1 MNCPKDFKGDRESV
15 NSHLKDHLLDMSRL
29 LNTALSRIEALETK
43 ITQVLEESNR
53 ERVEMRKETT
63 ELRKA
68 MRNGQTTN
76 TEKSPTAK
84 LVAKN
89 ESTNGSVSV
98 SNSLQPLSVSS
109 TKNYAHNSGVTR
121 WEEPKTVRRED
132 AGMKEEIRSQETRL
146 MKMSETLQT
155 VQSNLTQHSIAIDE
169 VRLRQDILD
178 VKVTNGVLIWK
189 IPDLRRRYR
198 DAIDRRTISLYSPPF
213 YTSPHGYRMCIRT
226 YLNGDG
232 IGKGTHISMFFVIM
246 RSEHDNLFPWPFK
259 QSVRF
264 TLINQKN
271 PGASVSEAFAP
282 DIKSSSFQKPE
293 NDMNL
298 ASGFPKFAR
307 QSVLQDEQFT
317 LGNMIYIKCQV
328 DITGLKLD

>member
-1 MNCPKDFKGDRESV
+1 
-15 NSHLKDHLLDMSRL
+15 MSRL
-29 LNTALSRIEALETK
+29 LNTALCRIEALETK

-53 ERVEMRKETT
+53 ERVEMRKEIT
-63 ELRKA
+63 ELKRA

-89 ESTNGSVSV
+89 DSTNGSVSA

-109 TKNYAHNSGVTR
+109 VKNYAHNSGDTR
-121 WEEPKTVRRED
+121 WEEPKSVRRED

-198 DAIDRRTISLYSPPF
+198 DAIDRRTISLS
-213 YTSPHGYRMCIRT
+213 TS
-226 YLNGDG
+226 
-232 IGKGTHISMFFVIM
+232 
-246 RSEHDNLFPWPFK
+246 
-259 QSVRF
+259 
-264 TLINQKN
+264 
-271 PGASVSEAFAP
+271 GAR
-282 DIKSSSFQKPE
+282 
-293 NDMNL
+293 L
-298 ASGFPKFAR
+298 
-307 QSVLQDEQFT
+307 
-317 LGNMIYIKCQV
+317 
-328 DITGLKLD
+328 